1 MKIKYPRMQKGKAV
15 NSFISLTGIFI
26 IICILLMPVY
36 LFIESLPLFRELNP
50 VDLFTGS
57 WEVSDNKYGIKNFLV
72 TSLII
77 ASLATVLSLVIS
89 LGLALYMHNYKSRR
103 TGQFLNDIIRFMTGI
118 PTVVY
123 GFAGIVLLI
132 PFMKKY
138 TESPSG
144 LCLAT
149 VIIVLSILILPTI
162 TIYIHSSFNMV
173 NKKNIMTALSL
184 GASQEQLYLH
194 VIIPSSLRGIAI
206 AAILGFSRAISD
218 TMVPLMLSGNSLHLP
233 KSLFMSGRSLTAHI
247 AMELPGEYNGL
258 EFRIIFFVGLI
269 LIALVI
275 LFNIIVYYM
284 ERLND

>member
-1 MKIKYPRMQKGKAV
+1 
-15 NSFISLTGIFI
+15 
-26 IICILLMPVY
+26 
-36 LFIESLPLFRELNP
+36 
-50 VDLFTGS
+50 
-57 WEVSDNKYGIKNFLV
+57 
-72 TSLII
+72 
-77 ASLATVLSLVIS
+77 
-89 LGLALYMHNYKSRR
+89 
-103 TGQFLNDIIRFMTGI
+103 
-118 PTVVY
+118 
-123 GFAGIVLLI
+123 
-132 PFMKKY
+132 
-138 TESPSG
+138 
-144 LCLAT
+144 
-149 VIIVLSILILPTI
+149 
-162 TIYIHSSFNMV
+162 MV